1 MSEFLTLRSPDEAKE
16 LWLDHLPEW
25 NLGSEII
32 DLNDALGRV
41 LSQPVIARE
50 PVPAFNRSSVD
61 GYALKAR
68 DTHGASESLPGYLRL
83 VGEVPMGD
91 IPSFS
96 IDPGT
101 CAVIHTGGM
110 LPEGA
115 DAVVMLEYVQAV
127 RQGEIEVHRAVSVNE
142 NVVRTGEDVT
152 VGEIVLLAGLR
163 LRPADIGGLAAL
175 GIDRVEVVS
184 RPRIGIISSGDE
196 VVPIS
201 STVRPGQ
208 VRDVNSYSIGSLV
221 SRLGGQPV
229 YLGILPDNP
238 NQFNDCLSRS
248 LADNDVL
255 IVSAGSSASVRDLT
269 FSSIQ
274 NLGQPGVLV
283 HGINIKPGK
292 PTILAV
298 CQGKPVLG
306 LPGNPVSALVVA
318 GIFLPSLLNRMMKIQ
333 KTGWE
338 GSITATL
345 SINMSSQSGRVD
357 YVPVKVIRTTT
368 GWSAEPIFYK
378 SNLIFSLA
386 QADGLA
392 VIPADANGLETGT
405 LVSVILFQ

>member
-16 LWLDHLPEW
+16 LWLNHLPESK
-25 NLGSEII
+25 LRSEMV
-32 DLNDALGRV
+32 DLKDALGRV
-41 LSQPVIARE
+41 LAQSVIAHE

-68 DTHGASESLPGYLRL
+68 DTYGTSESLPGYLRV

-91 IPSFS
+91 VPSFS

-115 DAVVMLEYVQAV
+115 DAVVMIEYVQAA
-127 RQGEIEVHRAVSVNE
+127 RKSEIEVHRAVSVNE

-152 VGEIVLLAGLR
+152 VGEVVLPAGLR

-175 GIDRVEVVS
+175 GFDRVEVVS
-184 RPRIGIISSGDE
+184 RLRIGIISSGDE
-196 VVPIS
+196 VVPIL
-201 STVRPGQ
+201 STLKPGQ
-208 VRDVNSYSIGSLV
+208 VRDVNSYSIGALV
-221 SRLGGQPV
+221 ARLGGQPAN
-229 YLGILPDNP
+229 LGILPDNP
-238 NQFNDCLSRS
+238 NQFSDRLSRS

-274 NLGQPGVLV
+274 QLGQPGVLV

-318 GIFLPSLLNRMMKIQ
+318 GIFLPSLFNRMMKIQ

-338 GSITATL
+338 GTITASL
-345 SINMSSQSGRVD
+345 SINLVSQSGRVD
-357 YVPVKVIRTTT
+357 YVPVKILHSGEGLT
-368 GWSAEPIFYK
+368 AEPIFYK
-378 SNLIFSLA
+378 SNLIFSLT

-392 VIPADANGLETGT
+392 VIPADSNGLEAGS
-405 LVSVILFQ
+405 LVSVELFL

>member
-1 MSEFLTLRSPDEAKE
+1 MSEFLKLRSPDEAKE

-32 DLNDALGRV
+32 DLKDALGRV

-61 GYALKAR
+61 GYALQAR

-83 VGEVPMGD
+83 IGEVPMGD
-91 IPSFS
+91 VPSFS
-96 IDPGT
+96 IDSGT

-152 VGEIVLLAGLR
+152 VGEIVLMAGLR

-221 SRLGGQPV
+221 SSLGGQPV

-392 VIPADANGLETGT
+392 VIPADANGLEAGT

>member
-16 LWLDHLPEW
+16 LWLNHLPESK
-25 NLGSEII
+25 LRSEMV
-32 DLNDALGRV
+32 DLKDALGRV
-41 LSQPVIARE
+41 LAQSVIAHE

-68 DTHGASESLPGYLRL
+68 DTHGTSESLPGYLRV

-91 IPSFS
+91 VPSFS

-115 DAVVMLEYVQAV
+115 DAVVMIEYVQAA
-127 RQGEIEVHRAVSVNE
+127 RKSEIEVHRAVSVNE

-152 VGEIVLLAGLR
+152 VGEVVLPAGLR

-184 RPRIGIISSGDE
+184 RLRIGIISSGDE
-196 VVPIS
+196 VVPIL
-201 STVRPGQ
+201 STLKPGQ
-208 VRDVNSYSIGSLV
+208 VRDVNSYSIGALV
-221 SRLGGQPV
+221 ARLGGQPAN
-229 YLGILPDNP
+229 LGILPDNP
-238 NQFNDCLSRS
+238 NQFSDRLSRS

-274 NLGQPGVLV
+274 QLGQPGVLV

-318 GIFLPSLLNRMMKIQ
+318 GIFLPSLFNRMMKIQ

-338 GSITATL
+338 GTITASL
-345 SINMSSQSGRVD
+345 SINLVSQSGRVD
-357 YVPVKVIRTTT
+357 YVPVKILHSGEGLT
-368 GWSAEPIFYK
+368 AEPIFYK
-378 SNLIFSLA
+378 SNLIFSLT

-392 VIPADANGLETGT
+392 VIPADSNGLEAGS
-405 LVSVILFQ
+405 LVSVELFL